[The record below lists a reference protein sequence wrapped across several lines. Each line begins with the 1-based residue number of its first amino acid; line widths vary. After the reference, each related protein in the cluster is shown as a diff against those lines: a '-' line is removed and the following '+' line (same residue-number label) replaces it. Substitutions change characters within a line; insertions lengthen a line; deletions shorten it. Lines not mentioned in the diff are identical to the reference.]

1 MQRKT
6 NIPHTFFTRLDNENG
21 ATLLEYVIA
30 LMCITVVLMI
40 GIASVGEKSTMR
52 FCDMGVAIGTKSDD
66 PLTAWER
73 ANYFSPS
80 GRPSVDTGTEIECR
94 MYRNSAAKY
103 EVIFSHPKRFP
114 YE

>member
-1 MQRKT
+1 MQQKT
-6 NIPHTFFTRLDNENG
+6 NIPHTFFTRLHSADG

-40 GIASVGEKSTMR
+40 GIASVGEKSTMK

-80 GRPSVDTGTEIECR
+80 GRPSVDTETEIECR
-94 MYRNSAAKY
+94 DYKSGAQY
-103 EVIFSHPKRFP
+103 EIIFSHPKRFP

>member
-6 NIPHTFFTRLDNENG
+6 NIPHTFFTRLHSADG
-21 ATLLEYVIA
+21 ATLLEYAII

-40 GIASVGEKSTMR
+40 GIASVGEKSTMK
-52 FCDMGVAIGTKSDD
+52 FCDMGVAIGTKADE
-66 PLTAWER
+66 PLTAWEK

-94 MYRNSAAKY
+94 NYASGPKY
-103 EVIFSHPKRFP
+103 EIIFSHPKRFP

>member
-52 FCDMGVAIGTKSDD
+52 FCDAGVAMTGRAED
-66 PLTAWER
+66 PLTPWEK

-94 MYRNSAAKY
+94 KYTSGSKY
-103 EVIFSHPKRFP
+103 ESIFSQPKRYP